1 MAKTTKNPDAQVA
14 SALPEEEEKTLSEM
28 VTDTP
33 EDADDTA
40 DQDSSD
46 EFAEDCDA
54 EDTEDDNCFLVV
66 VCKGHTLYHDG
77 NKYPAT
83 HRLRM
88 DAEDASRLLKRG
100 VVVKYDDLL
109 KKVSADAG

>member
-1 MAKTTKNPDAQVA
+1 MGRTVKNTDAQVA
-14 SALPEEEEKTLSEM
+14 SALSEEEEKTLSGAAA
-28 VTDTP
+28 DTP
-33 EDADDTA
+33 LDT
-40 DQDSSD
+40 D
-46 EFAEDCDA
+46 ETATQNAGDESAEDCDA
-54 EDTEDDNCFLVV
+54 DDAGLLVV

>member
-1 MAKTTKNPDAQVA
+1 MGKTTKNTDAQVA

-28 VTDTP
+28 ATDTP
-33 EDADDTA
+33 

-54 EDTEDDNCFLVV
+54 EDTEDESGLLVV

>member
-1 MAKTTKNPDAQVA
+1 MGKTTKNTDAQVV
-14 SALPEEEEKTLSEM
+14 SDLPEEEKALSGAPA
-28 VTDTP
+28 DTP
-33 EDADDTA
+33 EDTDKATT
-40 DQDSSD
+40 QNTSD
-46 EFAEDCDA
+46 ESPEDCDA
-54 EDTEDDNCFLVV
+54 EDDDGLLVV

-88 DAEDASRLLKRG
+88 DAEDANRLLKRG